1 MFKKY
6 QQIHF
11 VGIGG
16 IGMSGIAEVL
26 INLGYRVTGSDV
38 KPSDTTKRLKRLGAR
53 IYRGH
58 SAKNVDG
65 AHVVVVSSAVSADN
79 AEVREAK
86 ARGIAVVPRAEML
99 SELMRMKYSVA
110 IAGTHGKTS
119 TTSLVAYILSKAG
132 FDPTII
138 IGGR

>member
-1 MFKKY
+1 
-6 QQIHF
+6 
-11 VGIGG
+11 
-16 IGMSGIAEVL
+16 MSGIAEVL

-58 SAKNVDG
+58 STKNVDG

-86 ARGIAVVPRAEML
+86 ARGIVVVPRAEML

-110 IAGTHGKTS
+110 IAGTHGRPLRHPSLHTS
-119 TTSLVAYILSKAG
+119 
-132 FDPTII
+132 
-138 IGGR
+138 